1 MHAPSDL
8 VPFDIQ
14 LAFCARINYT
24 QHVIDFE
31 SFNCI
36 TGSFFLL
43 CQYTDPA
50 SYVAMM
56 RDQAAKRSR
65 MSGDRCNKSRHKLPD
80 LLPKRPASHDLS
92 HRRNE
97 DGFQSALIKAVL

>member
-1 MHAPSDL
+1 MLSICEL
-8 VPFDIQ
+8 LIVS
-14 LAFCARINYT
+14 LAS
-24 QHVIDFE
+24 
-31 SFNCI
+31 SFVD
-36 TGSFFLL
+36 
-43 CQYTDPA
+43 QYTDPA